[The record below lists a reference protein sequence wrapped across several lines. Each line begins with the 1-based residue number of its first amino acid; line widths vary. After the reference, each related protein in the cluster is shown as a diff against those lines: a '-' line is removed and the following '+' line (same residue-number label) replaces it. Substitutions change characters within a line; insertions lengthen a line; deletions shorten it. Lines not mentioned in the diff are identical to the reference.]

1 MQQPVLG
8 SWLHCFGNIEPT
20 AEPPVLTEQDIDV
33 QLMSFAA
40 LEKTEPKVHS
50 HPAVYVCKYHI
61 IIVC

>member
-33 QLMSFAA
+33 KLMGFAA
-40 LEKTEPKVHS
+40 LEKSEPKVLS
-50 HPAVYVCKYHI
+50 YSVVYV
-61 IIVC
+61 